1 MAEKKAWV
9 TLVTENS
16 YLKGLQC
23 LARSLERVQTVYP
36 LIVLHP
42 DTSINISTGQP
53 KEKTSLTAED
63 LESIKNE
70 GCELKA
76 IERIYPT
83 SEPKEYVWDH
93 FQDSWT
99 KLRVWDIEGYDR
111 VVFLDADM
119 LVMKNIDHLMN
130 MNLPKD
136 FLGAVNAC
144 TCNPRKRQNYP
155 KDWIPS
161 SCSYT
166 LGPIKPESEDT
177 PPPVEL
183 KGYFNSGLLVLT
195 PSKQIFEDLSNYLYN
210 HPDVNSLSFPDQDV
224 LNECFKGKWVPLS
237 YTYNALKTLRTCHPS
252 IWEDKAVR
260 NVHYIMS
267 DKPWKKEIVD
277 FEQEYDDV
285 KKTGDQE
292 AISLFIL
299 NSWWWKVYKGIEFR
313 IGDD

>member
-1 MAEKKAWV
+1 
-9 TLVTENS
+9 
-16 YLKGLQC
+16 
-23 LARSLERVQTVYP
+23 
-36 LIVLHP
+36 
-42 DTSINISTGQP
+42 
-53 KEKTSLTAED
+53 
-63 LESIKNE
+63 
-70 GCELKA
+70 
-76 IERIYPT
+76 
-83 SEPKEYVWDH
+83 DH

-144 TCNPRKRQNYP
+144 TCNPRKKQNYP

-195 PSKQIFEDLSNYLYN
+195 PSKQIFEDLSNFHYN

-267 DKPWKKEIVD
+267 DKPW
-277 FEQEYDDV
+277 
-285 KKTGDQE
+285 
-292 AISLFIL
+292 
-299 NSWWWKVYKGIEFR
+299 
-313 IGDD
+313 